1 MSDRRGK
8 LYIISGPSGVGKSTV
23 LHEVFSAKPDLQFS
37 VSVTTRKPR
46 PGETDGVDYH
56 FISDKRYDDLLAHG
70 LLLEHASYSGNR
82 YGTPAQPIWKWLES
96 GKDVILDIES
106 VGMRNVKAKMPDAV
120 SVFIAPPDWE
130 TLEQRL
136 RSRATETEEKVLMR
150 LKAAHREMD
159 ASERYDYII
168 VNDEVARAA
177 GEFLA
182 VMSGERKDRKGE

>member
-136 RSRATETEEKVLMR
+136 RSRATETEEKVQMR